1 MKSRTQ
7 SLASIFLVW
16 DQNPLIAMF
25 LPFLMFSCGDILGGV
40 LVLTGSIK
48 GLYKKFVMPNTCYIF
63 SGLFATSLKMT
74 K

>member
-48 GLYKKFVMPNTCYIF
+48 GLYKKNCNAKYMLYFLWVICHI
-63 SGLFATSLKMT
+63 LKND
-74 K
+74 